1 MEQPDVLP
9 VVDAP
14 NWAATRFGLAEDE
27 LELRILRGPLRCEHI
42 GVSYMRFG
50 PEWPLTVGHRH
61 PPGGEEV
68 YVLIEGKARIKVD
81 DEIVQMDAP
90 AAIRVPSERFR
101 AIRAS
106 GGKPAVFV
114 VAGYPIEDP
123 GATEFVS
130 DFWSRDE

>member
-14 NWAATRFGLAEDE
+14 NWAATRFGLAEDK
-27 LELRILRGPLRCEHI
+27 LELRILRGPLGCEHI

-68 YVLIEGKARIKVD
+68 YVLIEGKARIKID

-101 AIRAS
+101 AIRWRQTRSLRCGWLPDRGS
-106 GGKPAVFV
+106 G
-114 VAGYPIEDP
+114 
-123 GATEFVS
+123 
-130 DFWSRDE
+130 RDRARFRLLA